1 MADHGEGTGSSPRP
15 SRWTKEAPRTPP
27 AISEPL
33 STFQTFLHQNGLADL
48 LCYFP
53 SDFTLGNFRA
63 VTEDDFEDYGVEK
76 LDDRARLMRAVH
88 KARVEYDE
96 RQMIRMR
103 RRSAADA
110 ESYESDYEDVEHRCL
125 EPQSPQPRS
134 AGFNASFPRAFP
146 KLNRPLSIDEGR
158 FGNGR
163 RGSLGA
169 SLISGLNVVSSS
181 TPKMGYHSST
191 TNALTLGD
199 SSNLQ
204 RMRQL
209 LGQSAPSLTAS
220 IKELGLSRKGR

>member
-1 MADHGEGTGSSPRP
+1 MD
-15 SRWTKEAPRTPP
+15 
-27 AISEPL
+27 
-33 STFQTFLHQNGLADL
+33 STSLIAHTHHTFPFSVFCFLQ
-48 LCYFP
+48 
-53 SDFTLGNFRA
+53 
-63 VTEDDFEDYGVEK
+63 
-76 LDDRARLMRAVH
+76 
-88 KARVEYDE
+88 
-96 RQMIRMR
+96 
-103 RRSAADA
+103 
-110 ESYESDYEDVEHRCL
+110 SDYEDVEHRCL

-134 AGFNASFPRAFP
+134 AGFNASFPRSFP

-169 SLISGLNVVSSS
+169 SLISGLNVASSS

-220 IKELGLSRKGR
+220 IVSKEKFYYFMTGLEF